1 MNKLGM
7 TIDTSHCGDQT
18 ALDSIEFSEKPTFIS
33 HVGARALWNT
43 NRMKP
48 DHVLKACAERGGVI
62 GIESA
67 PHTTLTEKHTEH
79 TIESYME
86 HFEYV
91 AELVG
96 IDHVAF
102 GPDTLFG
109 DHVGLHHAF
118 ASQLSISSAHGGV
131 TFDEVEYVK
140 GLENPSEVMPNVARW
155 LVSHGY
161 SDEDIAKVMGLN
173 VLRVL
178 EETWIR

>member
-1 MNKLGM
+1 
-7 TIDTSHCGDQT
+7 
-18 ALDSIEFSEKPTFIS
+18 
-33 HVGARALWNT
+33 
-43 NRMKP
+43 
-48 DHVLKACAERGGVI
+48 
-62 GIESA
+62 
-67 PHTTLTEKHTEH
+67 
-79 TIESYME
+79 ME

-91 AELVG
+91 AGLAG

-118 ASQLSISSAHGGV
+118 ASQLSISSAQSGV
-131 TFDEVEYVK
+131 QFKEVEYVK

-161 SDEDIAKVMGLN
+161 SDEEIAKVMGLN

-178 EETWIR
+178 EETWAR